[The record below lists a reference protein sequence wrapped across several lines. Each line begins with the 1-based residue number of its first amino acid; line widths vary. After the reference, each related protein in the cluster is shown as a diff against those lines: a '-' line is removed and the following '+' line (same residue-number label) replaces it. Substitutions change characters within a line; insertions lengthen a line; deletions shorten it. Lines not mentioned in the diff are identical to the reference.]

1 MRKTLF
7 IFISVIATSCSPKI
21 ATSVSQ
27 GYASLNL
34 QDKVIV
40 YSKEETMPQNAKI
53 IGKTSIGDSGF
64 TTNCDYETMLEKAK
78 NEARKNGANAIRITE
93 HILPNFYGSSCHRI
107 KAQLLKIENVEE
119 EILVKNNN
127 ISTVDTAKTK
137 SVQKSFDNQMITY
150 NGAKKESNF
159 LLLANIGQS
168 FRVAATPKGLG
179 SEQREYMKKLKSGL
193 SYDFSAY
200 YLKDSQTGIGIKY
213 NVYKSDGLLQNQE
226 ITFKDGTKE
235 IGSVSDDITIS
246 FIGPSFI
253 ISENENAKT
262 GEANLELAL
271 GYISY
276 KDQARLASQKFTIK
290 GGNLGMIGGMGYHFR
305 LTPHFLIGPQV
316 NFVGGVLK
324 KFKLVYSDGRSE
336 TIKLNDD
343 ELENLWRI
351 DLSIGAKFR
360 F

>member
-1 MRKTLF
+1 
-7 IFISVIATSCSPKI
+7 
-21 ATSVSQ
+21 
-27 GYASLNL
+27 
-34 QDKVIV
+34 
-40 YSKEETMPQNAKI
+40 
-53 IGKTSIGDSGF
+53 
-64 TTNCDYETMLEKAK
+64 LEKAK
-78 NEARKNGANAIRITE
+78 NEARKNGANAIKITE

-119 EILVKNNN
+119 ENLVKNNN
-127 ISTVDTAKTK
+127 ISTIDAAETK
-137 SVQKSFDNQMITY
+137 FIQKPIENQLTT
-150 NGAKKESNF
+150 NNASKKESNF
-159 LLLANIGQS
+159 LLLANVGQS
-168 FRVAATPKGLG
+168 FRVGATPKGLS
-179 SEQREYMKKLKSGL
+179 SELKNYMKKLKSGL

-213 NVYKSDGLLQNQE
+213 NVYKSDELLQNQV
-226 ITFKDGTKE
+226 ITFNDGTTD
-235 IGSVSDDITIS
+235 IGSVSDDITIA

-253 ISENENAKT
+253 ISENEKAKT

-271 GYISY
+271 GYILY
-276 KDQARLASQKFTIK
+276 KNQAKLASQKFTIK

-316 NFVGGVLK
+316 NFAGGVLK
-324 KFKLVYSDGRSE
+324 KYKLIYSDGRSQ
-336 TIKLNDD
+336 TINLKDD